1 MEVVCLCEGRWQIAG
16 AMWDILAE
24 LASVG
29 QLTLTHSLSNYNATI
44 GTEYEHR
51 QENNHADLA
60 TAGSVLDRCIQAQF
74 GAQHAPVTP
83 SGMDNRSPGMIVPEY
98 MMEASTFAPSP
109 APDTWFLA
117 DNTLADMYRNPVQAT
132 SELGDMIDRETIAMW
147 SAPMSLQCVVLVQ
160 FPFPLFDL
168 VLGRVDDWGTFF
180 SNFNDMAQT
189 PADTETNGHHIL

>member
-1 MEVVCLCEGRWQIAG
+1 MCRR
-16 AMWDILAE
+16 DILAE

-51 QENNHADLA
+51 QQNNHADLT

-74 GAQHAPVTP
+74 SAQRAPVTP
-83 SGMDNRSPGMIVPEY
+83 SGMDSRSPGTEY

-109 APDTWFLA
+109 VPDTWFLA
-117 DNTLADMYRNPVQAT
+117 DNTLADMYKDPVQAT

-147 SAPMSLQCVVLVQ
+147 SAPMSLQCVVLFQ
-160 FPFPLFDL
+160 FPFPSFDL

-180 SNFNDMAQT
+180 SNFNDMTQT